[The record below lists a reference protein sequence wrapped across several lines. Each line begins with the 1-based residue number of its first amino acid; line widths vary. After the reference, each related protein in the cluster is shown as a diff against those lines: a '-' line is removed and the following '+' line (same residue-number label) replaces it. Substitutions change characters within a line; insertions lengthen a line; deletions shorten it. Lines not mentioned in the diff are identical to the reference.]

1 MFRQVDVSPVCRP
14 GICNMTV
21 WEKTLLSPGA
31 SIRDTIAR
39 IDATSYQICLVV
51 DAEGRLLGTVTDG
64 DVRRAILDNVSMEEH
79 VEKIMFRTPK
89 TAVAKDTDEL
99 LLALIKKHQV
109 LQIPI
114 LDQNRKVCGL
124 VHVDD
129 ILKPAIRRGNWI
141 VLMAGG
147 LGKRLSPLTND
158 APKPLLHVGDKPILE
173 TIIESFVRHNF
184 YRFYISVNYKAD
196 MITEYFGT
204 GEKWGVE
211 IRYIREDR
219 PLGTAGALALIK
231 DRPKNPIIV
240 MNGDLL
246 TRVNFN
252 HLLDY
257 HRQKQA
263 SATMCVRE
271 YDVQVPYGVVRLD
284 GDKIKSIDEK
294 PIHRFFVNAGIYV
307 LNPSLID
314 IIPKAQPFDMTS
326 LFELTSESNEL
337 NSVAFPI
344 REYWL
349 DIGQMD
355 DFNKANWDFD
365 NAFNKSY

>member
-1 MFRQVDVSPVCRP
+1 MSDWKD
-14 GICNMTV
+14 T
-21 WEKTLLSPGA
+21 LSPATA

-39 IDATSYQICLVV
+39 IDATSLQICLVV
-51 DAEGRLLGTVTDG
+51 DDSGRLIGTVTDG
-64 DVRRAILDNVSMEEH
+64 DVRRAILENISVDEP
-79 VEKIMFRTPK
+79 VEKIMFRDPK
-89 TAVAKDTDEL
+89 TARVGDRNSQ
-99 LLALIKKHQV
+99 LLALIKEHHV
-109 LQIPI
+109 LQVPI
-114 LDQNRKVCGL
+114 LDDDGRVCDL
-124 VHVDD
+124 AHIDELHQSSAQRD
-129 ILKPAIRRGNWI
+129 NWI

-184 YRFYISVNYKAD
+184 YRFYISVNYKAE
-196 MITEYFGT
+196 MIKEYFGT
-204 GEKWGVE
+204 GKKWGVE
-211 IRYIREDR
+211 IRYIHEDQ
-219 PLGTAGALALIK
+219 PLGTAGALALINE
-231 DRPKNPIIV
+231 RPKSPMIV

-257 HRQKQA
+257 HYKKQA

-271 YDVQVPYGVVRLD
+271 YDVQVPYGVVRLE

-314 IIPKAQPFDMTS
+314 SIPKAQPFDMTS
-326 LFELTSESNEL
+326 LFELISESNEDT
-337 NSVAFPI
+337 SVAFPV

-349 DIGQMD
+349 DIGHMD
-355 DFNKANWDFD
+355 DFNQANWDFED
-365 NAFNKSY
+365 AFNE